1 VATVLVVD
9 DQDIVRDVMCQ
20 ALEYAGFDVLDA
32 GCPHDAI
39 AAAAAHPEID
49 VLVSDVVMPQM
60 DAFELA
66 ERLRAE
72 VPSLRI
78 IFTSGYAD
86 ATDEGHFLAKP
97 FSPSDLVTKVRC
109 VLDEE

>member
-1 VATVLVVD
+1 MATVLVVD
-9 DQDIVRDVMCQ
+9 DQEIVRNVMCR

-32 GCPHDAI
+32 GSPHDAI
-39 AAAAAHPEID
+39 ATASANPDID

-97 FSPSDLVTKVRC
+97 FSPAELVTKVRC